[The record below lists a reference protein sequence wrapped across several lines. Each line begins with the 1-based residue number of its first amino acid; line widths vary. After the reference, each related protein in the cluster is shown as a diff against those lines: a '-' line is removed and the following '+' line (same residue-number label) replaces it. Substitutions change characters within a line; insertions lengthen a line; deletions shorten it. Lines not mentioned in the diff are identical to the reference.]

1 MAMST
6 PGVGGY
12 RIASVAVPIDAAPED
27 PSTAGPRLADLRS
40 PRVAELVA
48 DHLRRRILSG
58 DLDDGELLPK
68 EEELRGQYP
77 VSKPSFREAMRILE
91 AEGLITVRRGN
102 VGGAVV
108 HRPSA
113 NNVAYT
119 MAMVLATRNAGVSDV
134 ARALRECEP
143 TCAALCAER
152 TDRRRQVVPKL
163 RKVHKE
169 SRRDLGDLVYA
180 TTVSRRFHEALVQ
193 YCGNESLILMVG
205 ALEAIWSSHETGW
218 ASRIRDPESVPIE
231 ERRAAFDVHEQMIQL
246 IDDGDSDRVRELAAA
261 HLAVAQTYPRPD
273 GPGTIDPMR
282 IPLRPAADRSS
293 SARGGPWG

>member
-1 MAMST
+1 MPTS
-6 PGVGGY
+6 
-12 RIASVAVPIDAAPED
+12 AVPDDAGA
-27 PSTAGPRLADLRS
+27 AGARVAELRF

-48 DHLRRRILSG
+48 DHLRRQILSG
-58 DLDDGELLPK
+58 ELEDGELLPK
-68 EEELRGQYP
+68 EQELRGQYP

-119 MAMVLATRNAGVSDV
+119 MAMVLATRNAAVDDV

-143 TCAALCAER
+143 NCAALCAER
-152 TDRRRQVVPKL
+152 SDRRRKVLPKL
-163 RKVHKE
+163 RKVHKQ

-180 TTVSRRFHEALVQ
+180 TTVSRHFHEGLVQ
-193 YCGNESLILMVG
+193 NCGNESLIVMVG

-218 ASRIRDPESVPIE
+218 ASRIRDPETVPLD
-231 ERRAAFDVHEQMIQL
+231 ERRAAFEIHEQMIQL
-246 IDDGDSDRVRELAAA
+246 IDEGDSDRVRDLAAA

-273 GPGTIDPMR
+273 GRAVIDPMR
-282 IPLRPAADRSS
+282 IPLRPAPLN
-293 SARGGPWG
+293 GGPV